1 MEASAERLR
10 VEPGMRYEQIALLTA
25 MLANSHRFVRAV
37 MALETV
43 PVGSAPVRQ
52 EFPDFARD
60 VEKTL
65 ELLTAALRG
74 EKLPVRDLP
83 DLREDHH
90 RLVHAAHSEM
100 ARYALVNE
108 ETDRMTNSLNTLREQ
123 VLQWE
128 RL

>member
-1 MEASAERLR
+1 VHE
-10 VEPGMRYEQIALLTA
+10 
-25 MLANSHRFVRAV
+25 
-37 MALETV
+37 
-43 PVGSAPVRQ
+43 
-52 EFPDFARD
+52 EFLIFARD

-65 ELLTAALRG
+65 EQLATALRG
-74 EKLPVRDLP
+74 VKVVARHLP

-90 RLVHAAHSEM
+90 RLVDSADSEM
-100 ARYALVNE
+100 IRYALVNE